1 MKIEKLPQLPWFE
14 PPAPQGLGHGG
25 GPGYSEDGLSNAE
38 LGEIVEIAL
47 IEQMGF
53 VSALG
58 PHVRKG
64 AFDLIYGDYRGA
76 ATSTGARALAR
87 SASAAGR
94 GRSRDGFTCD
104 HVPTRSVFTR
114 YLVCVHP

>member
-58 PHVRKG
+58 PGLVPPRPQVVVVRG
-64 AFDLIYGDYRGA
+64 M
-76 ATSTGARALAR
+76 ALR
-87 SASAAGR
+87 VITCPQGPS
-94 GRSRDGFTCD
+94 SRDT
-104 HVPTRSVFTR
+104 
-114 YLVCVHP
+114 

>member
-58 PHVRKG
+58 PHVR
-64 AFDLIYGDYRGA
+64 
-76 ATSTGARALAR
+76 
-87 SASAAGR
+87 
-94 GRSRDGFTCD
+94 
-104 HVPTRSVFTR
+104 
-114 YLVCVHP
+114 